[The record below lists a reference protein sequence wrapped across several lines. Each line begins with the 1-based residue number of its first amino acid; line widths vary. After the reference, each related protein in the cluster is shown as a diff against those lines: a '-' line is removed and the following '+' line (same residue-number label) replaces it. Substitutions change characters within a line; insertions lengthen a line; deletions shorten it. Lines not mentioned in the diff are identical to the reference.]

1 MSNAGPISTV
11 VSRAPGQTVSPIGA
25 ASSWSAP
32 RRCRGWTISSTVQRD
47 TSRSAPGDRRAP
59 STTSEENRVTH
70 PTQDATGKNLI
81 PRPDT
86 VTTGYLRD
94 ILDEYYMEKWNP
106 NKDTVASVVKW
117 RDWPLVVRMPDVK
130 KDFTIH
136 IDAGVVQHVTVGLPE
151 RPRILC
157 IMLSETM

>member
-1 MSNAGPISTV
+1 M
-11 VSRAPGQTVSPIGA
+11 
-25 ASSWSAP
+25 
-32 RRCRGWTISSTVQRD
+32 
-47 TSRSAPGDRRAP
+47 
-59 STTSEENRVTH
+59 TH
-70 PTQDATGKNLI
+70 PTQDATGKNPI

-86 VTTGYLRD
+86 VTTDYLRD
-94 ILDEYYMEKWNP
+94 ILDEYYMKKWNP

-130 KDFTIH
+130 KDFTIQ

-157 IMLSETM
+157 IMLSETMQRIYYDETTAAIESISGRIKIRGNEVERRRLLAAISFLTW